1 MLSEYIRFDF
11 TKLLN
16 KLRLVCIDEVHMLN
30 EPRGSVLEVIVTRM
44 KTLGTNIRLIAI
56 SATAP
61 NISDVAEWLG
71 DGGVADPY
79 EKALTGQAPAKTF
92 MLAII

>member
-44 KTLGTNIRLIAI
+44 KTLGTSSSIFIQLLV
-56 SATAP
+56 SFF
-61 NISDVAEWLG
+61 
-71 DGGVADPY
+71 
-79 EKALTGQAPAKTF
+79 Q
-92 MLAII
+92 